1 MSLPERIRDVLER
14 ADDESRVRRAWEGTR
29 ARIATREGR
38 PWRAPI
44 VAGAIGVAAAAVLA
58 LALVPRDVTP
68 PAGGREPAPRAEATG
83 PLRLDDG
90 GLPIATEAIASPRAL
105 VLSDRSRIE
114 LAPGA
119 RIVPRAN
126 DGAQLGLALERGRAR
141 FEVTPGG
148 PRAWTIDCGPVQVRV
163 VGTAFVIDR
172 SEARIRVDVERGRV
186 RVEGVAVPDGAR
198 VLDAGAS
205 IEVDLARP
213 NEPSPP
219 PILAEPEIVAV
230 APPRVREPA
239 ARAPSRVWREMAE
252 RGAHRDAY
260 DALAIEGGV
269 AASAS
274 RASPDDLL
282 LLADVARLSG
292 HPEDAVPPLE
302 RLIGAHPDAPE
313 APLAAITLG
322 RIELSLDRPA
332 RAARAYERALELGVP
347 RVFDAEVRAGL
358 ALARARA
365 GDVEGAASA
374 ARECLARHPSPPHAD
389 ALRVLAERGPR

>member
-1 MSLPERIRDVLER
+1 MSLPERIGDVLER
-14 ADDESRVRRAWEGTR
+14 ADDEPRVRAAWEGTR
-29 ARIATREGR
+29 ARVAAREGR
-38 PWRAPI
+38 PRRAPI
-44 VAGAIGVAAAAVLA
+44 VAAGIAVAAAAVLA
-58 LALVPRDVTP
+58 LVVVPRAATP
-68 PAGGREPAPRAEATG
+68 VAEERPDAPG

-90 GLPIATEAIASPRAL
+90 ALPIATEAIASPRAL

-119 RIVPRAN
+119 RVVPRAN

-172 SEARIRVDVERGRV
+172 SDARIRVDVERGRV
-186 RVEGVAVPDGAR
+186 RVEGDVVPDGAR

-205 IEVDLARP
+205 IEVALARP
-213 NEPSPP
+213 IEPTPP
-219 PILAEPEIVAV
+219 PIATEPEIVA
-230 APPRVREPA
+230 APPRVRAPI
-239 ARAPSRVWREMAE
+239 ARAPSRAWRAMAE

-260 DALAIEGGV
+260 DALAAEGGV
-269 AASAS
+269 AATAS
-274 RASPDDLL
+274 RAAPDDLM

-302 RLIGAHPDAPE
+302 RLIGAHPDAAE
-313 APLAAITLG
+313 APLAAITLA
-322 RIELSLDRPA
+322 RIELSLERPA
-332 RAARAYERALELGVP
+332 RGARAYERAIELGVP

-389 ALRVLAERGPR
+389 ALRALAERGPR